1 MSTSPI
7 QQHIEALSREKNID
21 PEIVISAMRD
31 AVEAAA
37 RKQFKT
43 GEDFHAR
50 YNPESGE
57 VELYALKTVVAE
69 VQDEAT
75 EISLAEV
82 EEMGVEGAEVGD
94 QLEFP
99 RPTEELGR
107 IAAQTAKQ
115 IIFQKVRE
123 AERNNVYEEYIGRMG
138 ELVHGFVKRFE
149 GGRIITDL
157 GKIEAVLPK
166 TQQSRAESFSQ
177 GERIRIVINSVSKD
191 AKGPQVEVS
200 RTSPELLKRLFEME
214 VPEIYDGTVQIKAAV
229 REPGDR
235 AKIAVVST
243 ERDVDPVGA
252 CVGMKG
258 SRVQAII
265 RELRG
270 ERIDIIEWSE
280 DPAVFAANAL
290 SPAKVSKVE
299 INSFEE
305 KHLTVTVP
313 EDQLSLAIG
322 KKGQNVRLAAKLV
335 GWHIDIR
342 SAEEA
347 ARAAAAQLEAV
358 MAGGEAKLTD
368 IRESLALDQITAERL
383 KDRGVETIE
392 QLAASS
398 VDELV
403 DAIDVSFDQASEI
416 IDRANRLLAQRQ
428 AREARDAREASAAAA
443 AGDEEQA
450 ATATES
456 APGADSDIA
465 DLIERRVAQE
475 LETEETAGE
484 PVVEMADAQIPL
496 EEAFEGVAGDEAEE
510 AAAAEDEIDEERQ
523 FAPPADAEPEPQR
536 PTASAVPDFDAMSPT
551 EVQIQELAAD
561 RSSGI
566 EEREGPMPASG
577 LEAFAPGERV
587 VAESHEEWMAEG
599 GVKESVDEQVA
610 RLIEDFDTPPS
621 EELEASDAGED
632 SSPTTAAEEETGQE
646 TTDELAPEQF
656 EGEEAGTTDQQAE
669 GGESKTMKDE

>member
-1 MSTSPI
+1 M
-7 QQHIEALSREKNID
+7 NIFFNN
-21 PEIVISAMRD
+21 VRG
-31 AVEAAA
+31 AA
-37 RKQFKT
+37 
-43 GEDFHAR
+43 
-50 YNPESGE
+50 
-57 VELYALKTVVAE
+57 
-69 VQDEAT
+69 
-75 EISLAEV
+75 
-82 EEMGVEGAEVGD
+82 
-94 QLEFP
+94 
-99 RPTEELGR
+99 
-107 IAAQTAKQ
+107 
-115 IIFQKVRE
+115 
-123 AERNNVYEEYIGRMG
+123 RNNVYDEYISRIG

-157 GKIEAVLPK
+157 GKVEAVLPK

-177 GERIRIVINSVSKD
+177 GERLRIVINSVSKD
-191 AKGPQVEVS
+191 SKGPQVEVS

-235 AKIAVVST
+235 AKIAVIST

-305 KHLTVTVP
+305 KKLTVTVP

-358 MAGGEAKLTD
+358 MAGGEASLTD

-383 KDRGVETIE
+383 KDRGIENIE
-392 QLAASS
+392 QLSTVT

-403 DAIDVSFDQASEI
+403 DAIDVSFDQATEI
-416 IDRANRLLAQRQ
+416 LERAHRLLAQKHAREARQ
-428 AREARDAREASAAAA
+428 ARESEEALVLGGEALPVEEEEVEETAAAPVEVSEEA
-443 AGDEEQA
+443 LQEEPVEAGDESADESA
-450 ATATES
+450 ADESIEAHEGPSPAPAEETEGVMSQETIEATEEDATEVAVAS
-456 APGADSDIA
+456 QDATPEAVAVAEAVTEGEQVAPPES
-465 DLIERRVAQE
+465 
-475 LETEETAGE
+475 
-484 PVVEMADAQIPL
+484 
-496 EEAFEGVAGDEAEE
+496 AFEPD
-510 AAAAEDEIDEERQ
+510 
-523 FAPPADAEPEPQR
+523 PPR
-536 PTASAVPDFDAMSPT
+536 PSASAIPDFDSMSPT
-551 EVQIQELAAD
+551 EEQIQEVLADEPA
-561 RSSGI
+561 GI
-566 EEREGPMPASG
+566 DVARGPMPAAG
-577 LEAFAPGERV
+577 LEALAPGAQV
-587 VAESHEEWMAEG
+587 IAESRREWAEEAGFETSSQEA
-599 GVKESVDEQVA
+599 VEEEVLRDLAALEEADE
-610 RLIEDFDTPPS
+610 PS
-621 EELEASDAGED
+621 EGQ
-632 SSPTTAAEEETGQE
+632 SPSEAAETETGEEQTDELSPEIFEETGTETQE
-646 TTDELAPEQF
+646 DV
-656 EGEEAGTTDQQAE
+656 AE
-669 GGESKTMKDE
+669 GDENSEQ

>member
-7 QQHIEALSREKNID
+7 PQTIDILSREKGID
-21 PEIVISAMRD
+21 PQVIISAIED
-31 AVEAAA
+31 AVVTAA

-43 GEDFHAR
+43 GEDLRAR
-50 YNPESGE
+50 YNPDNGD
-57 VELYALKTVVAE
+57 VELFALMTVVEE
-69 VQDEAT
+69 VQDQAT
-75 EISLAEV
+75 EITLAEV

-99 RPTEELGR
+99 KAREELGR

-123 AERNNVYEEYIGRMG
+123 AERNNVYDEYISRIG
-138 ELVHGFVKRFE
+138 ELVHAFVKRFE
-149 GGRIITDL
+149 GGRIIADL
-157 GKIEAVLPK
+157 GKVEAVLPK
-166 TQQSRAESFSQ
+166 SQQSRAESFSQ
-177 GERIRIVINSVSKD
+177 GERFRVVINTVSKE

-235 AKIAVVST
+235 AKIAVIST

-299 INSFEE
+299 IISFED
-305 KHLTVTVP
+305 KKLTVTVP

-347 ARAAAAQLEAV
+347 ARAAALQLEAV
-358 MAGGEAKLTD
+358 MAGGEATLTD

-383 KDRGVETIE
+383 KDRGIENIE
-392 QLAASS
+392 QLAAIS

-403 DAIDVSFDQASEI
+403 DAIDVSFDQANEI
-416 IDRANRLLAQRQ
+416 LDRAHRLLAQRH
-428 AREARDAREASAAAA
+428 AREAREAA
-443 AGDEEQA
+443 QA
-450 ATATES
+450 AL
-456 APGADSDIA
+456 AP
-465 DLIERRVAQE
+465 E
-475 LETEETAGE
+475 
-484 PVVEMADAQIPL
+484 
-496 EEAFEGVAGDEAEE
+496 EE
-510 AAAAEDEIDEERQ
+510 AAAESTGEVATETAPEEG
-523 FAPPADAEPEPQR
+523 
-536 PTASAVPDFDAMSPT
+536 
-551 EVQIQELAAD
+551 ELQ
-561 RSSGI
+561 I
-566 EEREGPMPASG
+566 EE
-577 LEAFAPGERV
+577 
-587 VAESHEEWMAEG
+587 
-599 GVKESVDEQVA
+599 
-610 RLIEDFDTPPS
+610 
-621 EELEASDAGED
+621 
-632 SSPTTAAEEETGQE
+632 TTEAAET
-646 TTDELAPEQF
+646 AV
-656 EGEEAGTTDQQAE
+656 QAE
-669 GGESKTMKDE
+669 GESTGEVATEGAPEEGELQIEETEAAETVVQAEAELTAASPADSASEESELLAQPAEVEEKAEALPDNDTEPSESAAEASSEALGEPSPEFPVEDPEAAKGEQESDQS

>member
-7 QQHIEALSREKNID
+7 PQTIDILSREKGID
-21 PEIVISAMRD
+21 PQVIISAIED
-31 AVEAAA
+31 AVVTAA

-43 GEDFHAR
+43 GEDLRAR
-50 YNPESGE
+50 YNAETGD
-57 VELYALKTVVAE
+57 VELFALMTVVDE
-69 VQDEAT
+69 IQDTST
-75 EISLAEV
+75 EISLADV
-82 EEMGVEGAEVGD
+82 EAMGVEGAEVGD

-99 RPTEELGR
+99 KPREELGR

-123 AERNNVYEEYIGRMG
+123 AERNNVYDEYIDRVG

-149 GGRIITDL
+149 GGRIIVDL

-166 TQQSRAESFSQ
+166 TQQSRAEAFSQ
-177 GERIRIVINSVSKD
+177 GERVRVVINTVSKD
-191 AKGPQVEVS
+191 TKGPQVEVS

-214 VPEIYDGTVQIKAAV
+214 VPEIYDGTVQIRAAN

-235 AKIAVVST
+235 AKIAVIST

-305 KHLTVTVP
+305 KKLTVTVP

-358 MAGGEAKLTD
+358 MAGGEATLTD
-368 IRESLALDQITAERL
+368 IRDSLALDQITAERL
-383 KDRGVETIE
+383 KDRGIETID
-392 QLAASS
+392 QLTTIS

-403 DAIDVSFDQASEI
+403 DAIDVSFDQANEI
-416 IDRANRLLAQRQ
+416 LERAHRLLAQKH
-428 AREARDAREASAAAA
+428 AREAREAREA
-443 AGDEEQA
+443 Q
-450 ATATES
+450 
-456 APGADSDIA
+456 
-465 DLIERRVAQE
+465 
-475 LETEETAGE
+475 
-484 PVVEMADAQIPL
+484 
-496 EEAFEGVAGDEAEE
+496 E
-510 AAAAEDEIDEERQ
+510 AAAKAASEPEGEAAEPSTDAAEVEESTAVAALEEPSLLESPVSFEAKEIGAEEIAQ
-523 FAPPADAEPEPQR
+523 PPA
-536 PTASAVPDFDAMSPT
+536 
-551 EVQIQELAAD
+551 I
-561 RSSGI
+561 
-566 EEREGPMPASG
+566 
-577 LEAFAPGERV
+577 
-587 VAESHEEWMAEG
+587 
-599 GVKESVDEQVA
+599 
-610 RLIEDFDTPPS
+610 
-621 EELEASDAGED
+621 
-632 SSPTTAAEEETGQE
+632 AEEEQTPEEEKAAEAPQAEAESAATSAAEVPAAKQE
-646 TTDELAPEQF
+646 HEAAAELSTQATDEDSANESATEESSETEHRAENDEQPKN
-656 EGEEAGTTDQQAE
+656 G
-669 GGESKTMKDE
+669 

>member
-7 QQHIEALSREKNID
+7 PQTIDMLSREKGID
-21 PEIVISAMRD
+21 PQVIISAIED
-31 AVEAAA
+31 AVVSAA

-43 GEDFHAR
+43 GEDLHAR
-50 YNPESGE
+50 YNPESGD
-57 VELYALKTVVAE
+57 VELFALKRVV
-69 VQDEAT
+69 EAVENPAT
-75 EISLAEV
+75 DISLAEV

-94 QLEFP
+94 LLEFP
-99 RPTEELGR
+99 KPREELGR

-123 AERNNVYEEYIGRMG
+123 AERDNVYNEYKDRVG
-138 ELVHGFVKRFE
+138 ELVHGFIKRFE
-149 GGRIITDL
+149 GGRIIVDL
-157 GKIEAVLPK
+157 GKVEANLPRNE
-166 TQQSRAESFSQ
+166 QSRAEAFSQ
-177 GERIRIVINSVSKD
+177 GERIRVVISLVSRES
-191 AKGPQVEVS
+191 KGPQIEVS

-214 VPEIYDGTVQIKAAV
+214 VPEIYDGTVQIRAAV

-235 AKIAVVST
+235 AKIAVIST

-305 KHLTVTVP
+305 KRLTVTVP

-335 GWHIDIR
+335 GWHVDIR

-358 MAGGEAKLTD
+358 MAGSEATLTD

-392 QLAASS
+392 ELA
-398 VDELV
+398 DMTLDDLV
-403 DAIDVSFDQASEI
+403 DAIDISFDQATAI
-416 IDRANRLLAQRQ
+416 IDRAHHLLAQKHARA
-428 AREARDAREASAAAA
+428 AREAERALAEAEEEKA
-443 AGDEEQA
+443 AGDQAEVTEAEEGERA
-450 ATATES
+450 GEADLGVATETIEAVEPEVLATDDEPTGAGS
-456 APGADSDIA
+456 QLADSA
-465 DLIERRVAQE
+465 ESESVEAPRVSAV
-475 LETEETAGE
+475 EETAS
-484 PVVEMADAQIPL
+484 D
-496 EEAFEGVAGDEAEE
+496 
-510 AAAAEDEIDEERQ
+510 
-523 FAPPADAEPEPQR
+523 
-536 PTASAVPDFDAMSPT
+536 
-551 EVQIQELAAD
+551 
-561 RSSGI
+561 
-566 EEREGPMPASG
+566 SG
-577 LEAFAPGERV
+577 LEPESASLKSSQSETAAPG
-587 VAESHEEWMAEG
+587 
-599 GVKESVDEQVA
+599 
-610 RLIEDFDTPPS
+610 L
-621 EELEASDAGED
+621 
-632 SSPTTAAEEETGQE
+632 ETGD
-646 TTDELAPEQF
+646 TADEALKGQ
-656 EGEEAGTTDQQAE
+656 GEEIE
-669 GGESKTMKDE
+669 G

>member
-7 QQHIEALSREKNID
+7 PQTIDILSREKGID
-21 PEIVISAMRD
+21 PQVIISAIED
-31 AVEAAA
+31 AVVTAA

-43 GEDFHAR
+43 GEDLRAR
-50 YNPESGE
+50 YNAETGD
-57 VELYALKTVVAE
+57 VELFALMTVVDE
-69 VQDEAT
+69 IQDAST
-75 EISLAEV
+75 EISIADV

-99 RPTEELGR
+99 KPREELGR

-123 AERNNVYEEYIGRMG
+123 AERNNVYDEYIDRVG

-166 TQQSRAESFSQ
+166 TQQSRAEAFSQ
-177 GERIRIVINSVSKD
+177 GERIRVVINTVSKD
-191 AKGPQVEVS
+191 TKGPQVEVS

-214 VPEIYDGTVQIKAAV
+214 VPEIYDGTVQIKAAN

-235 AKIAVVST
+235 AKIAVIST

-305 KHLTVTVP
+305 KKLTVTVP

-358 MAGGEAKLTD
+358 MAGGEATLTD
-368 IRESLALDQITAERL
+368 IRDSLALDQITAERL
-383 KDRGVETIE
+383 KDRGIENIDQLTTI
-392 QLAASS
+392 S

-403 DAIDVSFDQASEI
+403 DAIDVSFDQANEI
-416 IDRANRLLAQRQ
+416 LERAHRLLAQKH
-428 AREARDAREASAAAA
+428 AREAR
-443 AGDEEQA
+443 
-450 ATATES
+450 
-456 APGADSDIA
+456 
-465 DLIERRVAQE
+465 
-475 LETEETAGE
+475 ETR
-484 PVVEMADAQIPL
+484 
-496 EEAFEGVAGDEAEE
+496 EAEE
-510 AAAAEDEIDEERQ
+510 AAAKAASEPEGEPEGEAVEQTAVTEGEAVEQAAVTESEELVEAAIEEPSLPEGSVSFEAREIGAEEISQPTGAQESQVAEEALAPEALPTISEAAAEPGAEPASEQ
-523 FAPPADAEPEPQR
+523 ETEAAAELSTQPSSEPPAD
-536 PTASAVPDFDAMSPT
+536 
-551 EVQIQELAAD
+551 
-561 RSSGI
+561 
-566 EEREGPMPASG
+566 
-577 LEAFAPGERV
+577 
-587 VAESHEEWMAEG
+587 ESE
-599 GVKESVDEQVA
+599 
-610 RLIEDFDTPPS
+610 TS
-621 EELEASDAGED
+621 ESDATEH
-632 SSPTTAAEEETGQE
+632 
-646 TTDELAPEQF
+646 
-656 EGEEAGTTDQQAE
+656 QAE
-669 GGESKTMKDE
+669 ADIEPKAEADGQPKNE

>member
-7 QQHIEALSREKNID
+7 PQTIDILSREKGID
-21 PEIVISAMRD
+21 PEVIISAIED
-31 AVEAAA
+31 AVVTAA

-43 GEDFHAR
+43 GEDLRAR
-50 YNPESGE
+50 YNAESGD
-57 VELYALKTVVAE
+57 VELFALMTVVEE
-69 VQDEAT
+69 VQDSAT
-75 EISLAEV
+75 ELTLDDERL
-82 EEMGVEGAEVGD
+82 GDVEGAEVGD

-99 RPTEELGR
+99 KPREELGR

-123 AERNNVYEEYIGRMG
+123 AERNNVYDEYIGRVG

-166 TQQSRAESFSQ
+166 TQQSRAEAFSQ

-191 AKGPQVEVS
+191 TKGPQVEVS
-200 RTSPELLKRLFEME
+200 RTSPELVKRLFEME
-214 VPEIYDGTVQIKAAV
+214 VPEIYDGTVQIKVAV

-235 AKIAVVST
+235 AKIAVIST

-270 ERIDIIEWSE
+270 ERIDIIEWAE

-290 SPAKVSKVE
+290 SPAKVAKVE

-305 KHLTVTVP
+305 KKLTVTVP

-358 MAGGEAKLTD
+358 MAGGEATLTD
-368 IRESLALDQITAERL
+368 IRDSLALDQITAARL
-383 KDRGVETIE
+383 KDRGIETIE
-392 QLAASS
+392 QLTTIT

-403 DAIDVSFDQASEI
+403 DAIDVSFDQANEI
-416 IDRANRLLAQRQ
+416 LDRARRLLSQKQ
-428 AREARDAREASAAAA
+428 AREAKEAREAEIAALAPPVAEGEAA
-443 AGDEEQA
+443 VEEQA
-450 ATATES
+450 ASEAAEGEAAAEAEAALEAPIDAATLDES
-456 APGADSDIA
+456 SEALA
-465 DLIERRVAQE
+465 
-475 LETEETAGE
+475 LETGE
-484 PVVEMADAQIPL
+484 IA
-496 EEAFEGVAGDEAEE
+496 EEAVKETGDAESPTEVEE
-510 AAAAEDEIDEERQ
+510 AAAE
-523 FAPPADAEPEPQR
+523 
-536 PTASAVPDFDAMSPT
+536 TV
-551 EVQIQELAAD
+551 AA
-561 RSSGI
+561 
-566 EEREGPMPASG
+566 
-577 LEAFAPGERV
+577 
-587 VAESHEEWMAEG
+587 
-599 GVKESVDEQVA
+599 
-610 RLIEDFDTPPS
+610 
-621 EELEASDAGED
+621 
-632 SSPTTAAEEETGQE
+632 
-646 TTDELAPEQF
+646 TTDEAPIGAAEDASVDAVS
-656 EGEEAGTTDQQAE
+656 EASEAEPDDSATELEPDSHHAADDEEE
-669 GGESKTMKDE
+669 KL

>member
-1 MSTSPI
+1 
-7 QQHIEALSREKNID
+7 
-21 PEIVISAMRD
+21 
-31 AVEAAA
+31 
-37 RKQFKT
+37 
-43 GEDFHAR
+43 
-50 YNPESGE
+50 
-57 VELYALKTVVAE
+57 
-69 VQDEAT
+69 
-75 EISLAEV
+75 
-82 EEMGVEGAEVGD
+82 
-94 QLEFP
+94 
-99 RPTEELGR
+99 
-107 IAAQTAKQ
+107 
-115 IIFQKVRE
+115 
-123 AERNNVYEEYIGRMG
+123 
-138 ELVHGFVKRFE
+138 VKRFE

-428 AREARDAREASAAAA
+428 AREARDAREASAAAE
-443 AGDEEQA
+443 AGDQEQA
-450 ATATES
+450 AAATET
-456 APGADSDIA
+456 APEAHSDIA
-465 DLIERRVAQE
+465 DLIERRVEQE
-475 LETEETAGE
+475 LGTEETAGE
-484 PVVEMADAQIPL
+484 FVVEMADARIPL

-510 AAAAEDEIDEERQ
+510 AASAEDELDEERQ

-536 PTASAVPDFDAMSPT
+536 PTASAVPDFDAMSPSET
-551 EVQIQELAAD
+551 QIQEFAAD

-566 EEREGPMPASG
+566 EEMEGPMPASG
-577 LEAFAPGERV
+577 LEAFAPGAQV

-610 RLIEDFDTPPS
+610 HLIEDFDTPPS

-656 EGEEAGTTDQQAE
+656 EGAEVGTTDQQAE

>member
-7 QQHIEALSREKNID
+7 PQTIDILSREKGID
-21 PEIVISAMRD
+21 PQVIISAIED
-31 AVEAAA
+31 AVVTAA

-43 GEDFHAR
+43 GEDLRAR
-50 YNPESGE
+50 YNGESGD
-57 VELYALKTVVAE
+57 VELFALMTVVDE
-69 VQDEAT
+69 VQDAST
-75 EISLAEV
+75 EISLADV
-82 EEMGVEGAEVGD
+82 EAMGVEGAEVGD

-99 RPTEELGR
+99 KPREELGR

-123 AERNNVYEEYIGRMG
+123 AERNNVYDEYIGRVG

-149 GGRIITDL
+149 GGRIIVDL

-166 TQQSRAESFSQ
+166 TQQSRAEAFSQ
-177 GERIRIVINSVSKD
+177 GERIRVVINTVSKD
-191 AKGPQVEVS
+191 TKGPQVEVS

-214 VPEIYDGTVQIKAAV
+214 VPEIYDGTVQIKAAN

-235 AKIAVVST
+235 AKIAVIST

-305 KHLTVTVP
+305 KKLTVTVP

-322 KKGQNVRLAAKLV
+322 KKGQNVRLAAKLL

-358 MAGGEAKLTD
+358 MAGGEATLTD
-368 IRESLALDQITAERL
+368 IRDSLALDQITAERL
-383 KDRGVETIE
+383 KDRGIETID
-392 QLAASS
+392 QLAQIS

-403 DAIDVSFDQASEI
+403 DAIDVSFDQANEI
-416 IDRANRLLAQRQ
+416 LERAHRLLAQKHARET
-428 AREARDAREASAAAA
+428 REAR
-443 AGDEEQA
+443 
-450 ATATES
+450 
-456 APGADSDIA
+456 
-465 DLIERRVAQE
+465 
-475 LETEETAGE
+475 
-484 PVVEMADAQIPL
+484 
-496 EEAFEGVAGDEAEE
+496 EAEE
-510 AAAAEDEIDEERQ
+510 ASAKSESDETAESAADIAEAEVPISEGVQAPEFPESFEAKEIGAESVEETSVSEGVHT
-523 FAPPADAEPEPQR
+523 PAEPEPPSETENPDEASVAVSVAGITEEAAAVPASAEISESTVESKAETSTNPSDEAADAGAETEQASQPSES
-536 PTASAVPDFDAMSPT
+536 PTADNN
-551 EVQIQELAAD
+551 Q
-561 RSSGI
+561 
-566 EEREGPMPASG
+566 
-577 LEAFAPGERV
+577 
-587 VAESHEEWMAEG
+587 HK
-599 GVKESVDEQVA
+599 KE
-610 RLIEDFDTPPS
+610 
-621 EELEASDAGED
+621 
-632 SSPTTAAEEETGQE
+632 
-646 TTDELAPEQF
+646 
-656 EGEEAGTTDQQAE
+656 
-669 GGESKTMKDE
+669 